1 MSNKTHQRRPTIL
14 TAASLFVVS
23 VLIAAAISCGGQD
36 PEPTPV
42 PPTSAPVPTST
53 PVPPTATPVPTNT
66 PIPTSTPAPPTA
78 TPVPTNTPAPTAAP
92 TPADTP
98 TPEPAA
104 KDDRAPSEILADASK
119 ALDELDSFHL
129 FTELVISL
137 EQGGASIELPITL
150 QADFQKPLDSQG
162 SVVIDFG
169 FFRIETQFISKDGEF
184 YMTDPETGEWVLGE
198 SADDILPLNPSDF
211 SDAENL
217 VGPELMN
224 GDAELTLEGEEDIDG
239 VSAYRIAASADSATV
254 AILEG
259 IDGELDMTFWVSVED
274 GVLRRIQASGQLG
287 IPDTGESQSGGL
299 FEGFGGGDTRFEI
312 LIEYSAFDVPVQI
325 EVPERYIESQSLIPD
340 FGEDEESRGT
350 EVVHDTLD
358 SGWIRADLPAE
369 GLSVSVP
376 PSWLTLPLAPE
387 SIDSALERFASSGDP
402 RYDVISAQLAEYRGI
417 QGLEFKLFGFE
428 QEPSPREA
436 FHPNM
441 SVLLDESR
449 APSSL
454 DAYADMN
461 IREMETFTGLTD
473 VEIQKVGL
481 ASGEA
486 VKLGYTV
493 PLPFQAPRRGLPG

>member
-1 MSNKTHQRRPTIL
+1 M
-14 TAASLFVVS
+14 
-23 VLIAAAISCGGQD
+23 
-36 PEPTPV
+36 
-42 PPTSAPVPTST
+42 
-53 PVPPTATPVPTNT
+53 
-66 PIPTSTPAPPTA
+66 
-78 TPVPTNTPAPTAAP
+78 
-92 TPADTP
+92 
-98 TPEPAA
+98 
-104 KDDRAPSEILADASK
+104 
-119 ALDELDSFHL
+119 
-129 FTELVISL
+129 
-137 EQGGASIELPITL
+137 ELPITL

-184 YMTDPETGEWVLGE
+184 YMTDPETGEWTLGE

-211 SDAENL
+211 SNTENL
-217 VGPELMN
+217 IGPELMN

-259 IDGELDMTFWVSVED
+259 IDGELDMTFWVDVED

-299 FEGFGGGDTRFEI
+299 FEGFGDGDTIFEI

-325 EVPERYIESQSLIPD
+325 EAPERYIESQSLIPD
-340 FGEDEESRGT
+340 FGEGEESRGT

-376 PSWLTLPLAPE
+376 PSWLTLPLDPE

-402 RYDVISAQLAEYRGI
+402 RYDVIAAQLAEYRGI

-428 QEPSPREA
+428 QELSQSEA

-473 VEIQKVGL
+473 GEIQKVGL